1 MIFLSLHVS
10 TLIWNWCFF
19 SFHHNLYYLCTFSP
33 KPILVVVKS
42 APENRSACSVCGKA
56 KGKGPLKESAWSIA
70 YMFTSSYWISISFYR
85 INFFSN
91 TYHPRTSRHFFFFI
105 LFLLFY
111 ITSKNDATFWCSIN
125 EGQEGHLANFHS
137 PLCTNLK
144 RHVFLFGV
152 CNTLNLHVFTFCNH
166 HSLVLFFILLCWKT
180 LRKKQ

>member
-1 MIFLSLHVS
+1 MPQKTDLHAVSVAMQRGKDLWKNLHGALLICLLLPTEYRYHFTLS
-10 TLIWNWCFF
+10 
-19 SFHHNLYYLCTFSP
+19 
-33 KPILVVVKS
+33 K
-42 APENRSACSVCGKA
+42 
-56 KGKGPLKESAWSIA
+56 
-70 YMFTSSYWISISFYR
+70 
-85 INFFSN
+85 FFSN
-91 TYHPRTSRHFFFFI
+91 TYHPRTSRHFFFFL

-144 RHVFLFGV
+144 RHVFLLGV